1 MWSDGRPSRMAA
13 TETALLLIA
22 LTLVVLAVLTVAS
35 IRLLESTLHGEEE
48 EGEGNGSDHGGHAA

>member
-1 MWSDGRPSRMAA
+1 MAA